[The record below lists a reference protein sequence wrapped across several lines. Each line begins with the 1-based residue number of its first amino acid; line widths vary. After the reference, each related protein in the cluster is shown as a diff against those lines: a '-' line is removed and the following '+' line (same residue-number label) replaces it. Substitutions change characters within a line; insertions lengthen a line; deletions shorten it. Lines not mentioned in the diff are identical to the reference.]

1 MARKS
6 LSDAEIRTMLA
17 EQLDDSSSE
26 DETENY
32 DYISSDDDGEIDEI
46 VPALDIS
53 DEEVE
58 DNQIFTEQTLAK
70 NENYQMSFAT
80 KYKTE
85 KWTSNPQSD

>member
-1 MARKS
+1 MAWKS
-6 LSDAEIRTMLA
+6 LSDSEIRMMLA
-17 EQLDDSSSE
+17 VEFDDISSE
-26 DETENY
+26 DVIEDH
-32 DYISSDDDGEIDEI
+32 DYVSFDDDGEIDEI
-46 VPALDIS
+46 FQVLVIS